1 MPSVSLANLFSA
13 IRDELAVHTHAV
25 CSLFPH
31 PFMPSTIITLI
42 VLTLAVVGGFY
53 QIYVHPV
60 VRLFGVFE
68 PSEVPNIGMKDCL
81 KVEEL
86 STCESEYL

>member
-1 MPSVSLANLFSA
+1 MLPV
-13 IRDELAVHTHAV
+13 AVYIHAV
-25 CSLFPH
+25 CSFV
-31 PFMPSTIITLI
+31 MPSTITTLI
-42 VLTLAVVGGFY
+42 VLTLAVVGGLY

-86 STCESEYL
+86 STCESEYQWRF